1 MACNGITFFSLLRFR
16 EDNAV
21 KYLAPATEIQR
32 NIERTTLE
40 VNFEDVE
47 KHNMNLSVTIIEEYF
62 RLYPYLCKAVTNF
75 VKESDEG
82 KKVKDCYVAFTD
94 VPTKHKVREL
104 TMEKLGTLVRITG
117 QIVRT
122 HPVHPELTIGI

>member
-1 MACNGITFFSLLRFR
+1 M
-16 EDNAV
+16 
-21 KYLAPATEIQR
+21 
-32 NIERTTLE
+32 E

-47 KHNMNLSVTIIEEYF
+47 KYNMGLSNTIIEEYF
-62 RLYPYLCKAVTNF
+62 RVYPYLCKAVTTF
-75 VKESDEG
+75 AKECEKS
-82 KKVKDCYVAFTD
+82 KKKKDCYVSFTD

-122 HPVHPELTIGI
+122 HPVHPELVSGNSFFWFTYTVVYFAMLS